1 MLKLPVCAP
10 VTDSGVICLH
20 RSVTDIPEVGVVGN
34 AGRAGSIDSLAGSVD
49 IRLDW
54 AELASKN
61 LTADRRKAIRKHLG
75 MCHSAL
81 KDLLDRL
88 DGLLKGQNNP

>member
-1 MLKLPVCAP
+1 VLKLAVCAP
-10 VTDSGVICLH
+10 VIDSGVICLH
-20 RSVTDIPEVGVVGN
+20 RSVTGIPEVGVVGN
-34 AGRAGSIDSLAGSVD
+34 AGRTGSID

>member
-1 MLKLPVCAP
+1 MMTDEEKLRWH
-10 VTDSGVICLH
+10 TD
-20 RSVTDIPEVGVVGN
+20 EVRE
-34 AGRAGSIDSLAGSVD
+34 A

-54 AELASKN
+54 AELASKH
-61 LTADRRKAIRKHLG
+61 LTADRRKAIREHLG

-88 DGLLKGQNNP
+88 DRLLKGQNNP